1 MTPEEVALATRLG
14 VAGLGGL
21 MVGIE
26 REWSSARDGAHP
38 RFAGV
43 RTFLM
48 MGLIGGLS
56 SALRAQDLGG
66 VGLVLAALTGALI
79 VTAYAAR
86 ALAGRSDS
94 TTEVAALLT
103 LGSGALCGLGLL
115 HVAVALFALTALV
128 LVEKGPMH
136 AMVRR
141 LRSDTLEGSARFA
154 VLALVILPLLPEGPY
169 GPDPGIWPR
178 ELWALVLI
186 FSGLAFLGAL
196 ALRVV
201 GPERGYGVAGLLG
214 GLVSSTAVTLSFS
227 REARAR
233 TELGG
238 ALALGV
244 MAACAVMYV
253 RMTLVTSALNAALG
267 QAALPLLAAPFGVAL
282 LATGIAWLRFRQPLE
297 QREQPTAQLG
307 LWAAIQMTL
316 LFQGVL
322 YGVHY
327 ARAWFGDVGLL
338 ATSALLGL
346 TSVDALIISMA
357 RLAQDPQSTQLAA
370 EALAVGATS
379 NTLLKMTLA
388 LVVGRGRFRLAACA
402 GLTAL
407 AISGALALLLL
418 R

>member
-1 MTPEEVALATRLG
+1 MTPEEVEIATRLG

-26 REWSSARDGAHP
+26 REWSSARDGNKP

-56 SALRAQDLGG
+56 ASLQAQDLGD
-66 VGLVLAALTGALI
+66 VGLALASLTGGLI
-79 VTAYAAR
+79 VVAYAAR
-86 ALAGRSDS
+86 ALGGNPDS
-94 TTEVAALLT
+94 TTEVSALLT
-103 LGSGALCGLGLL
+103 LGAGALCGLGSL

-141 LRSDTLEGSARFA
+141 LQSDTLEGSARFA
-154 VLALVILPLLPEGPY
+154 VLALVILPLLPTGPY
-169 GPDPGIWPR
+169 GPDPGLWPR
-178 ELWALVLI
+178 QLWALVLL
-186 FSGLAFLGAL
+186 FSGLGFLGAL

-214 GLVSSTAVTLSFS
+214 GLVSSTAVTLGLS
-227 REARAR
+227 RESRSR
-233 TELGG
+233 TEHGG
-238 ALALGV
+238 ALAMGV

-253 RMTLVTSALNAALG
+253 RMTLVSSALNAELG
-267 QAALPLLAAPFGVAL
+267 RAAMPLLAAPFGVSL
-282 LATGIAWLRFRQPLE
+282 LSAGLAWLRFREAVARREPLPA
-297 QREQPTAQLG
+297 RLG
-307 LWAAIQMTL
+307 LWSAIQMAL

-346 TSVDALIISMA
+346 TNVDALTISMA
-357 RLAQDPQSTQLAA
+357 RLAQDPETTALAA
-370 EALAVGATS
+370 RALAVGAAS
-379 NTLLKMTLA
+379 NALLKMTLA
-388 LVVGRGRFRLAACA
+388 LVVGRGRFRLAAGA
-402 GLTAL
+402 GLAAL
-407 AISGALALLLL
+407 ALSGALTLLLS
-418 R
+418 

>member
-1 MTPEEVALATRLG
+1 MTPEEITLATRLG

-26 REWSSARDGAHP
+26 REWSGGRDGERP

-56 SALRAQDLGG
+56 AALHALDLGG
-66 VGLVLAALTGALI
+66 VGLALAALNGALI
-79 VTAYAAR
+79 VVAYAMR
-86 ALAGRSDS
+86 AVTGDPDS
-94 TTEVAALLT
+94 TTEIAALLT
-103 LGSGALCGLGLL
+103 LGAGALCGLGLL
-115 HVAVALFALTALV
+115 HIAVALFALTALV
-128 LVEKGPMH
+128 LVEKGTMH

-141 LRSDTLEGSARFA
+141 LQSDTLEASARFA
-154 VLALVILPLLPEGPY
+154 VLALVILPLLPTGPY
-169 GPDPGIWPR
+169 GPEPGVWPR
-178 ELWALVLI
+178 ELWALVLV
-186 FSGLAFLGAL
+186 FSGLGFMGAL

-201 GPERGYGVAGLLG
+201 GPEKGYGVAGLLG

-227 REARAR
+227 RESRSR
-233 TELGG
+233 VELGG

-253 RMTLVTSALNAALG
+253 RIPLVCGAMNPTLGLAAIPMLTPPFVIAL
-267 QAALPLLAAPFGVAL
+267 LLAAL
-282 LATGIAWLRFRQPLE
+282 AWLRFRE
-297 QREQPTAQLG
+297 ATGQRDPPPANLG
-307 LWAAIQMTL
+307 LWGAIQMAL

-346 TSVDALIISMA
+346 TSVDALTISMA
-357 RLAQDPQSTQLAA
+357 KLAQDPESTALAA
-370 EALAVGATS
+370 RALAVGAAA

-388 LVVGRGRFRLAACA
+388 LVIGRGRFRLASTL
-402 GLTAL
+402 GLGAL
-407 AISGALALLLL
+407 AVASVLALLLL
-418 R
+418 